1 MVHVMKDSILVRF
14 FAIPLGLFL
23 ALPNLALVFG
33 DASILSKIVS
43 VLIGSVALWIALSM
57 FFITGVYLREDV
69 AVFHAWFHRYTIQRD
84 QIVEFSAG
92 TQYFDRVRLRVNKVD
107 GAEYEFKVP
116 ISAFKLRRIST
127 TVEVLE
133 HWRKTGTGPPRPDG
147 DSPPRPD
154 GDSPPRPDGE
164 THP

>member
-1 MVHVMKDSILVRF
+1 MIHVIKDNLLTRF

-23 ALPNLALVFG
+23 ALPNLASVFS
-33 DASILSKIVS
+33 DASILSKVVS
-43 VLIGSVALWIALSM
+43 VVIGSVALWIALSM

-84 QIVEFSAG
+84 QIVQFSVG
-92 TQYFDRVRLRVNKVD
+92 TQYFDRARLHVSKVD

-116 ISAFKLRRIST
+116 IKAFRLRRVAA
-127 TVEVLE
+127 TVELLE
-133 HWRKTGTGPPRPDG
+133 QWRETGKGPSQPESQTD
-147 DSPPRPD
+147 
-154 GDSPPRPDGE
+154 

>member
-1 MVHVMKDSILVRF
+1 MRLI
-14 FAIPLGLFL
+14 AIPLGFFL
-23 ALPNLALVFG
+23 ALPNLAVVFG
-33 DASILSKIVS
+33 DASILSKVVS

-57 FFITGVYLREDV
+57 FFVTGVYLREDS

-84 QIVEFSAG
+84 QVVEFSVG
-92 TQYFDRVRLRVNKVD
+92 SQYFDRARLYVTKVD

-116 ISAFKLRRIST
+116 IKAFKLQNVSK

-133 HWRKTGTGPPRPDG
+133 RWRETGTDPR
-147 DSPPRPD
+147 
-154 GDSPPRPDGE
+154 